1 MGMLGT
7 ACLSIAAAALLA
19 AVAFRLRKVLGSV
32 SLRTDRR
39 RLRGFSVFDMQVIVG
54 NGVERPK
61 REAALYLTLKTS
73 PAEPLS
79 AAKLLFEQKVRRLG
93 E

>member
-1 MGMLGT
+1 
-7 ACLSIAAAALLA
+7 
-19 AVAFRLRKVLGSV
+19 
-32 SLRTDRR
+32 
-39 RLRGFSVFDMQVIVG
+39 MQVIVG

>member
-1 MGMLGT
+1 
-7 ACLSIAAAALLA
+7 
-19 AVAFRLRKVLGSV
+19 
-32 SLRTDRR
+32 
-39 RLRGFSVFDMQVIVG
+39 
-54 NGVERPK
+54 VERPK